1 MVSIED
7 FNKLDLRIGKIV
19 AVEDVENAD
28 RLYVIKVDLGGE
40 VKQMVA
46 GIKPWYTKEEL
57 EGKKIVVVANLD
69 TAVIRGIES
78 QAMLLAAQDG
88 DKISLITVD
97 RDVSEGSQVK

>member
-28 RLYVIKVDLGGE
+28 RLYVIKVDLGDE

-69 TAVIRGIES
+69 TAVIRGVES